1 MTGSPLL
8 RRHMRK
14 SSPTIFCI
22 VIVAC
27 LLVTA
32 CNNRSKIY
40 SMASFDSTD
49 WKSST
54 TNRSKMIDDL
64 CENHLY
70 AKIPKMDVEKLLGPP
85 SRVLA
90 QAGYSKKDRD
100 RTLKGVHEV
109 LSYELPLD
117 GNFDAHTFNV
127 HLDAKGEYVGYHIF
141 CN

>member
-1 MTGSPLL
+1 MKNHRQLFSVLL
-8 RRHMRK
+8 LL
-14 SSPTIFCI
+14 
-22 VIVAC
+22 AC

-32 CNNRSKIY
+32 CSNRSKVY

-49 WKSST
+49 WKSSI

-70 AKIPKMDVEKLLGPP
+70 VKMPKVDVEKLLGPP
-85 SRVLA
+85 TSQGLA
-90 QAGYSKKDRD
+90 QARYSKKDRD

-117 GNFDAHTFNV
+117 GNFDTHTFNV